1 MVMIL
6 RFGLAALASAFL
18 LGCQTTPPEQQWTKS
33 GASVDDVKRD
43 LYWCSTV
50 KRAPP
55 GPSDTPA
62 TQREASVSVNDDCME
77 SRGYQKAPR
86 KS

>member
-1 MVMIL
+1 MIL

-18 LGCQTTPPEQQWTKS
+18 LGCQTKPPEQQWTKS
-33 GASVDDVKRD
+33 GASIDDVKRD
-43 LYWCSTV
+43 LYWCSSL

-55 GPSDTPA
+55 APNDTPA
-62 TQREASVSVNDDCME
+62 TQRETRVSVDDDCME
-77 SRGYQKAPR
+77 SRGYQKGSP